1 MDVPG
6 AADEPKQPDQPRLD
20 PEDTERLTFVLGR
33 GRARAAREP
42 LDPSFG
48 PYIAPPVGRRRRGDW
63 RALAIATVVAI
74 LVMVGCCL
82 AGFAVF
88 VRNGG
93 AFG

>member
-6 AADEPKQPDQPRLD
+6 APDEPRRPHDPTLD
-20 PEDTERLTFVLGR
+20 PEDTEPLRFVLR
-33 GRARAAREP
+33 RRDAREGGP
-42 LDPSFG
+42 PHDVPFG

-63 RALAIATVVAI
+63 RALAIALVLAI

-82 AGFAVF
+82 AGFALF